1 MLVAVNQY
9 LQMAIDDKF
18 YQQLQLRRYLLRCQL
33 QILDQYFPDMAF
45 HFMDKTR
52 IAVLTKEHCQ
62 NTGIA
67 LKKSL

>member
-1 MLVAVNQY
+1 MLVAIDQY
-9 LQMAIDDKF
+9 LQMTIDDKF

-52 IAVLTKEHCQ
+52 IAVL
-62 NTGIA
+62 A
-67 LKKSL
+67 